1 MEEGRKEYLEPKC
14 TQLMRLRESLH
25 ELRDR
30 RDISKAIKDA
40 NLRSA
45 ETSNQPEEAER
56 IQRRYLQGL
65 SKIETAIRR
74 TEMQIETFQQENPCR
89 AAKGK
94 MRENVKS

>member
-1 MEEGRKEYLEPKC
+1 MGKEEKKEYLEPKC

-25 ELRDR
+25 GLRDR
-30 RDISKAIKDA
+30 RDLSKAIKEA
-40 NLRSA
+40 NLRAA

-74 TEMQIETFQQENPCR
+74 TEMQIEAFERENPCR
-89 AAKGK
+89 AAEGK
-94 MRENVKS
+94 EARE